1 MLSIITQFTLTA
13 SVLVQFIHSTEQIIH
28 SVDIQY
34 VLCAYILHLYIKV
47 GRFSNCDLSMG
58 ENDAKQNKALHIL
71 IGFYRS

>member
-13 SVLVQFIHSTEQIIH
+13 SIRYNLFIQRNKLF
-28 SVDIQY
+28 IQRIY
-34 VLCAYILHLYIKV
+34 VLCAYILYLYIKV

>member
-13 SVLVQFIHSTEQIIH
+13 SIRYNLFIQRNKLF
-28 SVDIQY
+28 IQWIY

-47 GRFSNCDLSMG
+47 GRFSNGDLSMG
-58 ENDAKQNKALHIL
+58 ENYAKQNKPFHTF